1 MKIDL
6 WYPDDRVIAG
16 ADCTFYPNDGIYRG
30 NLYNADGRCIGDY
43 SSKDSMEIE
52 KRFPG
57 IFGDKQTEK
66 E

>member
-6 WYPDDRVIAG
+6 WYPDDRAIAG

-43 SSKDSMEIE
+43 SSKDSLEIE
-52 KRFPG
+52 KR
-57 IFGDKQTEK
+57 
-66 E
+66 